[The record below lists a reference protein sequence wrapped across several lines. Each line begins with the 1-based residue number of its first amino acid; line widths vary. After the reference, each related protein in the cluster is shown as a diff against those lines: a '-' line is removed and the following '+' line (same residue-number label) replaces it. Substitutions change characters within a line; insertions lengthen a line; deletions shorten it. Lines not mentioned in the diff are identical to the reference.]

1 MREIPISGSRG
12 KCPSADLSNL
22 EVNCSCPEP
31 KRYILGDMLGTG
43 KIVGDIIAPV
53 LTTGVRSYARKSAV
67 KKSRR

>member
-1 MREIPISGSRG
+1 
-12 KCPSADLSNL
+12 
-22 EVNCSCPEP
+22 
-31 KRYILGDMLGTG
+31 MLGTG